1 MADEGKSD
9 PAVPVLVGRAAE
21 AASQDRLGEWLS
33 ADGPL
38 PPALNGRGSPFEVT
52 EANRIGILQIGEA
65 RTRLAAAG
73 RGPAHSERGLSLSLV
88 EFLPSFGRR
97 R

>member
-52 EANRIGILQIGEA
+52 EANRIGILQIA
-65 RTRLAAAG
+65 RHELA
-73 RGPAHSERGLSLSLV
+73 L
-88 EFLPSFGRR
+88 RR
-97 R
+97 PGVAQLTANGA

>member
-33 ADGPL
+33 
-38 PPALNGRGSPFEVT
+38 
-52 EANRIGILQIGEA
+52 
-65 RTRLAAAG
+65 RTVRY
-73 RGPAHSERGLSLSLV
+73 
-88 EFLPSFGRR
+88 RR